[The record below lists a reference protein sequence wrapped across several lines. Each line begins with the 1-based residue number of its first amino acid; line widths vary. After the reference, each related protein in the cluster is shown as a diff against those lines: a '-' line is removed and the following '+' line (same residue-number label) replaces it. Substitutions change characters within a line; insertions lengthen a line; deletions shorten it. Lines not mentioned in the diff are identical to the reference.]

1 MEDKSQPAHEKD
13 DQEISS
19 TTPNPRR
26 VGLLKSL
33 IIIFSF
39 TSKLDYVLLVLPAF
53 LLSVLSGLLP
63 AYMTILVGQAFQLFA
78 DYTIATIAATGSDS
92 LIEQAKDT
100 LRHEIGEVA
109 IKLVCLGLATF
120 LLSLITHTLWAING
134 SKICEKIQAAVYD
147 SVSQRELGWF
157 ENGMKTRY
165 QFLDEE
171 SEDIESRPAGDR
183 FLTSQSP
190 AGLMARFARQTEDI
204 RAAISGRM
212 GMIIQYTV
220 TLIVNTI
227 LAFTKSYKLTLVILC
242 TIPVV
247 TILTALSAKWTGPLF
262 QKQSLLESA
271 LSTEIGRMVK
281 TISVVKAFS
290 AQPLEIVKLVRL
302 SSQLSKNYIAFVR
315 ILAVRMGLCQCLS
328 LMMFVQGFGFG
339 SKLITDGEITTG
351 DVNTVFWSCLVAS
364 SYLQML
370 MPMLTYLE
378 RAQLAI
384 LNLMALMDQSPV
396 SLNPQSLEENL
407 ITGYPSDKSKPSI
420 EKPDLP
426 PRLVPLSLM
435 QQTKHRSR
443 VLIGSWS
450 PTASTVASSS
460 TNNLAGE
467 TPRNSQRPPS
477 SRPIPTQSLIPN
489 AQPHIRTRAAR
500 PVPPQ
505 WRLSRKTRMRHL
517 RKLIPVDFKGQLELK
532 AVTFYYPSNEPT
544 PYEFE
549 SKSLALIPQ
558 TPNKPN
564 LDDVSMY
571 FPSGDFTFIIGESGS
586 GKSTISAVLMGLYP
600 VLKGSVEA
608 DELGSIGWLDPDWF
622 RNQICLVSGLTS
634 TFLLPGTLH
643 ENIAIGVG
651 STRDWRTV
659 SRLEVIRAAKFA
671 LLHEFISDLPDGYD
685 TKLDSET
692 DEQISGNDL
701 PSDQTGSRG
710 VQSLS
715 GGQKQRLGLARAW
728 IRDAP
733 ILILDEATSAL
744 DLTTQALMY
753 DAIRQWR
760 HNKTTICITHDLK
773 PIGPKD
779 YVYVM
784 QSGRVV
790 QSDYRYKLEAKP
802 TSTSLFKQMARRSTS
817 NSRKPSMIIAPKVKF
832 QSSRRPRMSDQTW
845 ETINSSEYN
854 ELEELASTAQVRFSV
869 PQDGGLGYHRNSP
882 PAPAARKRITFLDG
896 FIHALKTDGSFL
908 APQQSGLAPAFSSH
922 QNAWRRSIRPLN
934 LEEEVPSRQRRPSL
948 RSSFSAEELRKP
960 SSQKSRTS
968 GLSRYSID
976 KLKFNGFQHTGNKTN
991 RAKTMSTIEQE
1002 DDEYQEFTASVML
1015 QASKIASSRRSQLNS
1030 QIDTNPGSAEK
1041 STAERRKKWSAEEL
1055 TNTADDGHQEEVS
1068 HRSKCRFGFRKSHH
1082 KIDIPIS
1089 TTSTW
1094 SIPQLIKK
1102 ITPTLHERWLTLFG
1116 CLVSIASGTMTPL
1129 FSVVLGDLL
1138 GKIANPPPG
1147 FLVKNSIYIIVISIA
1162 DGILGF
1168 LRVFIMEKASTMW
1181 LESMR
1186 GVAFEKIILQDQ
1198 EWFDRT
1204 ENSPSNLI
1212 SRLIKDGADC
1222 KELIGQILADILTV
1236 LTLITLTF
1244 IWALVIGWQLTLVGL
1259 SLAPVFFFIVGG
1271 SGKLNSKFELL
1282 NKILREQV
1290 ANQFHLV
1297 ISNAKAIRAMSLEPL
1312 MRERFIDSTIQ
1323 SRKMFIR
1330 SAPLHGISSGL
1341 NIAMTY
1347 LADGLLFYVGAVLVM
1362 KGLYTFEKL
1371 LQVFSLIIFS
1381 VTFAGQIIGSVPS
1394 FSKSVRATMDLIR
1407 LVSLPIGSRETQ
1419 GDLRMPLKG
1428 QIEFRQVDF
1437 SYPSRPDFPVLK
1449 GVSFVIQPGE
1459 CVGVVGASGSG
1470 KSTIAALLHRL
1481 YEPNTG
1487 SVRLDGFNISQID
1500 ARHVRDQIGMVTQHA
1515 VLFNATVFENI
1526 SYGHLPRSQS
1536 NNTSENMKKHLI
1548 QTEVNPVIEKVHLT
1562 EFVDGLPLKLDT
1574 KIGENSDLISSG
1586 QAQRLSI
1593 ARTLLNKNRKILVF
1607 DECTSALDPINQ
1619 AEILKT
1625 IMEIK
1630 TGKTSVII
1638 THKEDVM
1645 KLCDRIIVLDKGRV
1659 VEQGTYQE
1667 LIVKH
1672 NGILSTLSKCGEY
1685 TV

>member
-1 MEDKSQPAHEKD
+1 MRRTIRKF
-13 DQEISS
+13 SS

-78 DYTIATIAATGSDS
+78 DYTIATIAATGSDT

-109 IKLVCLGLATF
+109 IKLPSMTRSLRENWLVRKWNENKISVSRRGLAYGTVCQTNRRYPSCDFWPYGNDHSVYRHSDSEHNPCFHQVVQAHSCDPLHDTRRDHPDGTIGEVDGTF
-120 LLSLITHTLWAING
+120 
-134 SKICEKIQAAVYD
+134 V
-147 SVSQRELGWF
+147 
-157 ENGMKTRY
+157 
-165 QFLDEE
+165 
-171 SEDIESRPAGDR
+171 
-183 FLTSQSP
+183 
-190 AGLMARFARQTEDI
+190 
-204 RAAISGRM
+204 
-212 GMIIQYTV
+212 
-220 TLIVNTI
+220 
-227 LAFTKSYKLTLVILC
+227 
-242 TIPVV
+242 
-247 TILTALSAKWTGPLF
+247 

-339 SKLITDGEITTG
+339 SKLITDGEVTTG

-384 LNLMALMDQSPV
+384 LNLMALMDQSPA

-407 ITGYPSDKSKPSI
+407 ITGYPSDKTKPSI

-426 PRLVPLSLM
+426 PRLVPLSSM

-443 VLIGSWS
+443 ALIGSWS

-460 TNNLAGE
+460 TNNLTGE

-489 AQPHIRTRAAR
+489 AQPHLRTRAAR

-600 VLKGSVEA
+600 VLKGRT
-608 DELGSIGWLDPDWF
+608 LGSIGWLDPDWF

>member
-1 MEDKSQPAHEKD
+1 MDTNIMEEKSLPAREKD
-13 DQEISS
+13 DRGSS
-19 TTPNPRR
+19 QPTPNARS
-26 VGLLKSL
+26 VGLFKSL

-78 DYTIATIAATGSDS
+78 DYTIATTGAPDSPAIIA
-92 LIEQAKDT
+92 QAKDT
-100 LRHEIGEVA
+100 LRQKIGEVA
-109 IKLVCLGLATF
+109 IKLVCLGGATF
-120 LLSLITHTLWAING
+120 LLSLVTHTLWAING

-165 QFLDEE
+165 QFSGEE
-171 SEDIESRPAGDR
+171 SANKDSCPTDDR
-183 FLTSQSP
+183 SATSQSP

-220 TLIVNTI
+220 TLLVNTI
-227 LAFTKSYKLTLVILC
+227 LAFTKSYKLSLVILC

-247 TILTALSAKWTGPLF
+247 TILTALSAKLTGPLF
-262 QKQSLLESA
+262 QKHSFLESA

-281 TISVVKAFS
+281 TISIVKAFS

-302 SSQLSKNYIAFVR
+302 SSQLSKNYVAFVR
-315 ILAVRMGLCQCLS
+315 ILAVRLGICQCLS
-328 LMMFVQGFGFG
+328 LLMFVQGFGFG
-339 SKLITDGEITTG
+339 SKLITAQEVTTG

-370 MPMLTYLE
+370 MPMLTFLE
-378 RAQLAI
+378 KAQLAI
-384 LNLMALMDQSPV
+384 LNLIALMDQSSG
-396 SLNPQSLEENL
+396 SLSPKSLEEAVM
-407 ITGYPSDKSKPSI
+407 TDYTSDTTKPPNGKSDS
-420 EKPDLP
+420 P
-426 PRLVPLSLM
+426 PKLVPLSTM
-435 QQTKHRSR
+435 QQSKRRSR
-443 VLIGSWS
+443 GLIHSWS
-450 PTASTVASSS
+450 PTASTVTSSS
-460 TNNLAGE
+460 TNNLNGE
-467 TPRNSQRPPS
+467 KLRNAHKIS
-477 SRPIPTQSLIPN
+477 SCGALPTQSMISN
-489 AQPHIRTRAAR
+489 AQQVRARTQPA
-500 PVPPQ
+500 PPE

-517 RKLIPVDFKGQLELK
+517 RKLIPADFKGQLELK

-544 PYEFE
+544 FYNFPPKA
-549 SKSLALIPQ
+549 STLITQ

-564 LDDVSMY
+564 LDDVSMF

-586 GKSTISAVLMGLYP
+586 GKSTISAVLMGLFP
-600 VLKGSVEA
+600 IMKGSVEA
-608 DELGSIGWLDPDWF
+608 DELGSIGWLDPNWY
-622 RNQICLVSGLTS
+622 RNQFCLVSGLTS
-634 TFLLPGTLH
+634 MFLLPGTLH

-651 STRDWRTV
+651 STRDWRSV
-659 SRLEVIRAAKFA
+659 SRLEVVRAAKFA
-671 LLHEFISDLPDGYD
+671 LLHEFISDLPQGYD

-692 DEQISGNDL
+692 DEQTSGNEL
-701 PSDQTGSRG
+701 PSGATGSKG

-728 IRDAP
+728 IRNAP

-760 HNKTTICITHDLK
+760 SNKTTICITHDLK

-784 QSGRVV
+784 QAGRIVL
-790 QSDYRYKLEAKP
+790 SDYRYKLEGQSL
-802 TSTSLFKQMARRSTS
+802 STSLFKQMARKS
-817 NSRKPSMIIAPKVKF
+817 PMVIASKVKF
-832 QSSRRPRMSDQTW
+832 ESSRPRMSDQTW
-845 ETINSSEYN
+845 ETIDTSELQ
-854 ELEELASTAQVRFSV
+854 ELEEIAANGHITFSV
-869 PQDGGLGYHRNSP
+869 PPNDGLGSQSNNLPGS
-882 PAPAARKRITFLDG
+882 RKRMTFLDG
-896 FIHALKTDGSFL
+896 FIHALKSDGSFL
-908 APQQSGLAPAFSSH
+908 GPQQSGLAPGFSSP
-922 QNAWRRSIRPLN
+922 QNAWRRSARRAPP
-934 LEEEVPSRQRRPSL
+934 EEEDSTRERRPSL
-948 RSSFSAEELRKP
+948 RSSFSAEELTKN
-960 SSQKSRTS
+960 SSQKPR
-968 GLSRYSID
+968 GSRYSRYSMD
-976 KLKFNGFQHTGNKTN
+976 LFKLNGGQHAGSKT
-991 RAKTMSTIEQE
+991 RRSKVLSTVEQE
-1002 DDEYQEFTASVML
+1002 DDEYREFTASVML
-1015 QASKIASSRRSQLNS
+1015 QASKIASSRRNQLNS
-1030 QIDTNPGSAEK
+1030 QIDCNPESAEK
-1041 STAERRKKWSAEEL
+1041 LTPERRKKWSPEEL
-1055 TNTADDGHQEEVS
+1055 ANVESDRPGVPHEP
-1068 HRSKCRFGFRKSHH
+1068 KYRFGCKTHH
-1082 KIDIPIS
+1082 KIDIPTS
-1089 TTSTW
+1089 TSSTW
-1094 SIPQLIKK
+1094 SIPQLFKNIA
-1102 ITPTLHERWLTLFG
+1102 PTLNQKWLTLFG

-1129 FSVVLGDLL
+1129 FSVVLGNLL

-1147 FLVKNSIYIIVISIA
+1147 FLLKNSIYIIVIAIA
-1162 DGILGF
+1162 DGILAF
-1168 LRVFIMEKASTMW
+1168 LRVFIMEKSSTMW

-1186 GVAFEKIILQDQ
+1186 SVAFEKIVLQDQ
-1198 EWFDRT
+1198 EWFDQT
-1204 ENSPSNLI
+1204 QNSPANLI
-1212 SRLIKDGADC
+1212 NRLIKDGADC
-1222 KELIGQILADILTV
+1222 KDLIGQILADILTV

-1244 IWALVIGWQLTLVGL
+1244 VWALVIGWQLTLVGL

-1271 SGKLNSKFELL
+1271 SGKLSSKFELL

-1290 ANQFHLV
+1290 ANQFHLT
-1297 ISNAKAIRAMSLEPL
+1297 ISNTKAIRAMSLEPL
-1312 MRERFIDSTIQ
+1312 MRERFIESSIK

-1347 LADGLLFYVGAVLVM
+1347 LADGLLFYVGAVLVI

-1381 VTFAGQIIGSVPS
+1381 VTFAGQIVGSVPS
-1394 FSKSVRATMDLIR
+1394 FSKSVRASMDLIR
-1407 LVSLPIGSRETQ
+1407 LVSLPIGSKETK
-1419 GDLRMPLKG
+1419 GDLRIPLMG

-1437 SYPSRPDFPVLK
+1437 TYPSRPDVPVLK
-1449 GVSFVIQPGE
+1449 GVSFVVQPGE
-1459 CVGVVGASGSG
+1459 CVGIVGASGSG

-1481 YEPNTG
+1481 YEPNSG

-1500 ARHVRDQIGMVTQHA
+1500 ARHVREQVGMVTQHA

-1526 SYGHLPRSQS
+1526 SYGHMPRTRAG
-1536 NNTSENMKKHLI
+1536 NNSENMKKHI
-1548 QTEVNPVIEKVHLT
+1548 IKTEVEPVIEQVHLT
-1562 EFVDGLPLKLDT
+1562 EFVDRLPLKLDT

-1607 DECTSALDPINQ
+1607 DECTSALDAINQ
-1619 AEILKT
+1619 TEILKT

-1630 TGKTSVII
+1630 IGKTSVII

-1645 KLCDRIIVLDKGRV
+1645 KLCDRLIVMDRGHI

-1667 LIVKH
+1667 LIVKQ
-1672 NGILSTLSKCGEY
+1672 NGFLSTLSKCGEY

>member
-1 MEDKSQPAHEKD
+1 MDTNIMEEKSLPAREKD
-13 DQEISS
+13 DRGSS
-19 TTPNPRR
+19 QPTPNARS
-26 VGLLKSL
+26 VGLFKSL

-78 DYTIATIAATGSDS
+78 DYTIATTGAPDSPAIIA
-92 LIEQAKDT
+92 QAKDT
-100 LRHEIGEVA
+100 LRQKIGEVA
-109 IKLVCLGLATF
+109 IKLVCLGGATF
-120 LLSLITHTLWAING
+120 LLSLVTHTLWAING

-165 QFLDEE
+165 QFSGEE
-171 SEDIESRPAGDR
+171 SANKDSCPTDDR
-183 FLTSQSP
+183 SATSQSP

-220 TLIVNTI
+220 TLLVNTI
-227 LAFTKSYKLTLVILC
+227 LAFTKSYKLSLVILC

-247 TILTALSAKWTGPLF
+247 TILTALSAKLTGPLF
-262 QKQSLLESA
+262 QKHSFLESA

-281 TISVVKAFS
+281 TISIVKAFS

-302 SSQLSKNYIAFVR
+302 SSQLSKNYVAFVR
-315 ILAVRMGLCQCLS
+315 ILAVRLGICQCLS
-328 LMMFVQGFGFG
+328 LLMFVQGFGFG
-339 SKLITDGEITTG
+339 SKLITAQEVTTG

-370 MPMLTYLE
+370 MPMLTFLE
-378 RAQLAI
+378 KAQLAI
-384 LNLMALMDQSPV
+384 LNLIALMDQSSG
-396 SLNPQSLEENL
+396 SLSPKSLEEAVMTDYTFDTTKPPN
-407 ITGYPSDKSKPSI
+407 GKSDS
-420 EKPDLP
+420 P
-426 PRLVPLSLM
+426 PKLVPLSTM
-435 QQTKHRSR
+435 QQSKRRSR
-443 VLIGSWS
+443 GLIRSWS
-450 PTASTVASSS
+450 PTASTVTSSS
-460 TNNLAGE
+460 TNNLNGE
-467 TPRNSQRPPS
+467 KLRNAHKIS
-477 SRPIPTQSLIPN
+477 SCGALPTQSMISN
-489 AQPHIRTRAAR
+489 AQQVRARTQPA
-500 PVPPQ
+500 PPE

-517 RKLIPVDFKGQLELK
+517 RKLIPADFKGQLELK

-544 PYEFE
+544 FYNFPPKA
-549 SKSLALIPQ
+549 STLITQ

-564 LDDVSMY
+564 LDDVSMF

-600 VLKGSVEA
+600 IMKGSVEA
-608 DELGSIGWLDPDWF
+608 DELGSIGWLDPNWY
-622 RNQICLVSGLTS
+622 RNQFCLVSGLTS
-634 TFLLPGTLH
+634 MFLLPGTLH

-651 STRDWRTV
+651 STRDWRSV
-659 SRLEVIRAAKFA
+659 SRLEVVRAAKFA
-671 LLHEFISDLPDGYD
+671 LLHEFISDLPQGYD

-692 DEQISGNDL
+692 DEQTSGNEL
-701 PSDQTGSRG
+701 PSGATGSKG

-728 IRDAP
+728 IRNAP

-760 HNKTTICITHDLK
+760 SNKTTICITHDLK

-784 QSGRVV
+784 QAGRNV
-790 QSDYRYKLEAKP
+790 QSDYRYKLEGQSL
-802 TSTSLFKQMARRSTS
+802 STSLFKQMARKST
-817 NSRKPSMIIAPKVKF
+817 NSRKSPMVIAPKVKF
-832 QSSRRPRMSDQTW
+832 ESSRPRMSDQTW
-845 ETINSSEYN
+845 ETIDTSELQ
-854 ELEELASTAQVRFSV
+854 ELEEI
-869 PQDGGLGYHRNSP
+869 
-882 PAPAARKRITFLDG
+882 AANGHITF
-896 FIHALKTDGSFL
+896 S
-908 APQQSGLAPAFSSH
+908 
-922 QNAWRRSIRPLN
+922 
-934 LEEEVPSRQRRPSL
+934 
-948 RSSFSAEELRKP
+948 KP
-960 SSQKSRTS
+960 R
-968 GLSRYSID
+968 GSRYSRYSMD
-976 KLKFNGFQHTGNKTN
+976 LFKLNGGQHVGSKT
-991 RAKTMSTIEQE
+991 RRSKVLSTVEQE
-1002 DDEYQEFTASVML
+1002 DDEYREFTASVML
-1015 QASKIASSRRSQLNS
+1015 QASKIASSRRNQLNS
-1030 QIDTNPGSAEK
+1030 QIDCNPESAEK
-1041 STAERRKKWSAEEL
+1041 LTPERRKKWSPEEL
-1055 TNTADDGHQEEVS
+1055 ANVESDRPGVPHEP
-1068 HRSKCRFGFRKSHH
+1068 KYRFGCKTHH
-1082 KIDIPIS
+1082 KIDIPTS

-1094 SIPQLIKK
+1094 SIPQLFKNIA
-1102 ITPTLHERWLTLFG
+1102 PTLNQKWLTLFG

-1129 FSVVLGDLL
+1129 FSVVLGNLL

-1147 FLVKNSIYIIVISIA
+1147 FLLKNSIYIIVIAIA
-1162 DGILGF
+1162 DGILAF
-1168 LRVFIMEKASTMW
+1168 LRVFIMEKSSTMW

-1186 GVAFEKIILQDQ
+1186 SVAFEKIVLQDQ
-1198 EWFDRT
+1198 EWFDQT
-1204 ENSPSNLI
+1204 QNSPANLI
-1212 SRLIKDGADC
+1212 NRLIKDGADC
-1222 KELIGQILADILTV
+1222 KDLIGQILADILTV

-1244 IWALVIGWQLTLVGL
+1244 VWALVIGWQLTLVGL

-1271 SGKLNSKFELL
+1271 SGKLSSKFELL

-1290 ANQFHLV
+1290 ANQFHLT
-1297 ISNAKAIRAMSLEPL
+1297 ISNTKAIRAMSLEPL
-1312 MRERFIDSTIQ
+1312 MRERFIESSIK

-1347 LADGLLFYVGAVLVM
+1347 LADGLLFYVGAVLVI

-1381 VTFAGQIIGSVPS
+1381 VTFAGQIVGSVPS
-1394 FSKSVRATMDLIR
+1394 FSKSVRASMDLIR
-1407 LVSLPIGSRETQ
+1407 LVSLPIGSKETK
-1419 GDLRMPLKG
+1419 GDLRIPLMG

-1437 SYPSRPDFPVLK
+1437 TYPSRPDVPVLK
-1449 GVSFVIQPGE
+1449 GVSFVVQPGE
-1459 CVGVVGASGSG
+1459 CVGIVGASGSG

-1481 YEPNTG
+1481 YEPNSG

-1500 ARHVRDQIGMVTQHA
+1500 ARHVREQVGMVTQHA
-1515 VLFNATVFENI
+1515 VLFNATIFENI
-1526 SYGHLPRSQS
+1526 SYGHMPRTRAG
-1536 NNTSENMKKHLI
+1536 NNSENMKKHI
-1548 QTEVNPVIEKVHLT
+1548 IKTEVEPVIEQVHLT
-1562 EFVDGLPLKLDT
+1562 EFVDRLPLKLDT

-1607 DECTSALDPINQ
+1607 DECTSALDAINQ
-1619 AEILKT
+1619 TEILKT

-1630 TGKTSVII
+1630 IGKTSVII

-1645 KLCDRIIVLDKGRV
+1645 KLCDRLIVMDRGHI

-1667 LIVKH
+1667 LIVKQ
-1672 NGILSTLSKCGEY
+1672 NGFLSTLSKCGEY